1 MRLRIA
7 NGTLITSRGQTR
19 ADVVC
24 REGVI
29 EGIGESGAEAV
40 DEEVDARGM
49 LVFPGFVDPHVHSRD
64 PGLTHKEDFAHSTRA
79 AAAGGVTTVLEMPN
93 AIPPV
98 TSAAIFEDRAAQHG
112 RVASVDFGLWGL
124 ALGTANLNE
133 IARLFQAG
141 AVGVKLFWGYALHRV
156 TQTLVY
162 NVADE
167 AAENLIQPPGN
178 GDVLELCREVAR
190 VGGLLGAHC
199 EDRGLIDAAE
209 RALGHPITSYAE
221 MLRARPDTAEA
232 VSIAIAAEL
241 SAATD
246 CRFHVVH
253 TSSARGIRAVRRA
266 RAERVRLT
274 AETCPHYLAFSDQD
288 FAELG
293 VMMKVYPP
301 IRGSGDQSALWQA
314 VRDGTIDSLG
324 SDHAPH
330 TLDEKA
336 LGLASAPAGVQGVET
351 IGAVMVDAMLA
362 GRIGAERLAWVLA
375 EGTARLY
382 GLYPRK
388 GALEV
393 GSDADF
399 TLVDPSGTRV
409 VDQRRLHSKQPQS
422 PWHGRELRGR
432 IAGTIVRGE
441 VVARDGEP
449 IGLPRGQLVRARHRP
464 AERQSEH
471 NALAFT
477 AELDTVVTP
486 EVAPAT
492 VFAVSEHSRRRSARD

>member
-7 NGTLITSRGQTR
+7 NGMLITSRGQAR
-19 ADVVC
+19 ADLVC
-24 REGVI
+24 RDGVI
-29 EGIGESGAEAV
+29 ERIGDAGASEAV
-40 DEEVDARGM
+40 DEEIDASGLM
-49 LVFPGFVDPHVHSRD
+49 VFPGFIDPHVHSRD

-79 AAAGGVTTVLEMPN
+79 AAAGGVTTLLEMPN

-98 TSAAIFEDRAAQHG
+98 SSAAIFEDRAAQHG

-124 ALGTANLNE
+124 ALGAQNLAE
-133 IARLFQAG
+133 IPALFAAG

-162 NVADE
+162 NLADE
-167 AAENLIQPPGN
+167 ATENLIQPPGN

-190 VGGLLGAHC
+190 VGGLLAAHC
-199 EDRGLIDAAE
+199 EDRGLIEAAE
-209 RALGHPITSYAE
+209 RVLGHPIASYQD
-221 MLRARPDTAEA
+221 MLQARPDTAEA

-253 TSSARGIRAVRRA
+253 TSSARGIQAVRRA
-266 RAERVRLT
+266 QAEGVRLS
-274 AETCPHYLAFSDQD
+274 AETCPHYLSFSDQD

-301 IRGSGDQSALWQA
+301 IRYDADQRALWQA
-314 VRDGTIDSLG
+314 VRDGTIQSLG

-330 TLDEKA
+330 TIDEKA
-336 LGLASAPAGVQGVET
+336 LGLALAPAGVQGVET
-351 IGAVMVDAMLA
+351 IGAVMVDAMLRR
-362 GRIGAERLAWVLA
+362 RISAERLAYVLA

-388 GALEV
+388 GALEA

-399 TLVDPSGTRV
+399 TVVDPTASTV
-409 VDQRRLHSKQPQS
+409 VDQARLHSRQPQS

-432 IAGTIVRGE
+432 IAMTILRGE
-441 VVARDGEP
+441 VIARDGEP
-449 IGLPRGQLVRARHRP
+449 IGPPRGRLVRAEHRP
-464 AERQSEH
+464 AGVARRQMP
-471 NALAFT
+471 LAFT
-477 AELDTVVTP
+477 AELDSVVTP
-486 EVAPAT
+486 DVAPAT
-492 VFAVSEHSRRRSARD
+492 VFAVSEER

>member
-7 NGTLITSRGQTR
+7 NGTLVTSRGQTR

-24 REGVI
+24 RDGVI
-29 EGIGESGAEAV
+29 ERIGESDAEGV
-40 DEEVDARGM
+40 EEEIDARGL
-49 LVFPGFVDPHVHSRD
+49 LVFPGFIDPHVHSRD
-64 PGLTHKEDFAHSTRA
+64 PGLTHKEDFEHSTRA
-79 AAAGGVTTVLEMPN
+79 AAAGGVTTLLEMPN

-98 TSAAIFEDRAAQHG
+98 TSAAIFEDRAAHHG

-133 IARLFQAG
+133 IAGLFKAG

-178 GDVLELCREVAR
+178 GDVLDLCREVAR
-190 VGGLLGAHC
+190 AGGLLAAHC

-209 RALGHPITSYAE
+209 RGLGHPITRYADV
-221 MLRARPDTAEA
+221 LQARPDTAEA

-241 SAATD
+241 SAATA

-253 TSSARGIRAVRRA
+253 TSSARGLQAVRRA
-266 RAERVRLT
+266 QAEGVRLS

-301 IRGSGDQSALWQA
+301 IRSQADQSALWLA

-330 TLDEKA
+330 TNEEKA

-351 IGAVMVDAMLA
+351 IGAVMIDAILS

-388 GALEV
+388 GALQA

-399 TLVDPSGTRV
+399 TLVDPAGSTV
-409 VDQRRLHSKQPQS
+409 VDRRRLHSKQPQS
-422 PWHGRELRGR
+422 PWHGRALRGR
-432 IAGTIVRGE
+432 IVMTILRAE
-441 VVARDGEP
+441 VIARDGEP
-449 IGLPRGQLVRARHRP
+449 IAPPRGRLVRASHRLP
-464 AERQSEH
+464 EMSAQPKP
-471 NALAFT
+471 LAFT

-492 VFAVSEHSRRRSARD
+492 VFGLD

>member
-7 NGTLITSRGQTR
+7 NGTLVTSRGSER

-24 REGVI
+24 RDGVI
-29 EGIGESGAEAV
+29 EQIGETRAETV
-40 DEEVDARGM
+40 DEEIDARGL
-49 LVFPGFVDPHVHSRD
+49 LVFPGFIDPHVHSRD

-79 AAAGGVTTVLEMPN
+79 AAAGGVTTLLEMPN

-98 TSAAIFEDRAAQHG
+98 TSADTFEDRAVQHG

-124 ALGTANLNE
+124 ALGTANLSE
-133 IARLFQAG
+133 IAGLFAAG
-141 AVGVKLFWGYALHRV
+141 VVGVKLFWGYALHRV

-190 VGGLLGAHC
+190 VGGLLAAHC

-209 RALGHPITSYAE
+209 RALGHPIASYAE
-221 MLRARPDTAEA
+221 MLQARPDTAEA

-253 TSSARGIRAVRRA
+253 TSSARGIRALRRA
-266 RAERVRLT
+266 QAEGVRLT
-274 AETCPHYLAFSDQD
+274 AETCPHYLSFSDQD
-288 FAELG
+288 FAQLG

-301 IRGSGDQSALWQA
+301 IRSKADQSALWQA
-314 VRDGTIDSLG
+314 VRDGTIGSLG

-330 TLDEKA
+330 TRDEKA
-336 LGLASAPAGVQGVET
+336 LGLAAAPAGVQGVET
-351 IGAVMVDAMLA
+351 IGAVMVDAMLR
-362 GRIGAERLAWVLA
+362 GQIGAERLAWVLA

-382 GLYPRK
+382 GLYPQK

-393 GSDADF
+393 GADADF
-399 TLVDPSGTRV
+399 TLVDPSASTV
-409 VDQRRLHSKQPQS
+409 VDQGRLHSKQPRS

-432 IAGTIVRGE
+432 VAMTILRGE
-441 VVARDGEP
+441 VIARDGEP
-449 IGLPRGQLVRARHRP
+449 IAPPRGRLVRAQHHPVEQPSRR
-464 AERQSEH
+464 

-492 VFAVSEHSRRRSARD
+492 VFSART

>member
-7 NGTLITSRGQTR
+7 NGTLISSRGQTR

-24 REGVI
+24 RDGRI
-29 EGIGESGAEAV
+29 ERVDDADKTVV
-40 DEEVDARGM
+40 DEQIDASGL
-49 LVFPGFVDPHVHSRD
+49 LVFPGFIDPHVHSRD

-112 RVASVDFGLWGL
+112 RVTSVDFGLWGL
-124 ALGTANLNE
+124 ALGSENVSE
-133 IARLFQAG
+133 IAGLFAAG

-178 GDVLELCREVAR
+178 GDVFDLCREVAR
-190 VGGLLGAHC
+190 VGGLLAAHC

-209 RALGHPITSYAE
+209 RALGHPIASYAE
-221 MLRARPDTAEA
+221 MLQARPDTAEA
-232 VSIAIAAEL
+232 VSIAVAAEL

-266 RAERVRLT
+266 QAEGVRLT

-288 FAELG
+288 FADLG

-301 IRGSGDQSALWQA
+301 IRAEADQSALWAA
-314 VRDGTIDSLG
+314 VRDGTIGSLG

-330 TLDEKA
+330 TREEKA

-351 IGAVMVDAMLA
+351 IGVVMVDALLS
-362 GRIGAERLAWVLA
+362 GRISAERLAYVLS

-388 GALEV
+388 GAVEV
-393 GSDADF
+393 GADADF
-399 TLVDPSGTRV
+399 TLVDPSATTV
-409 VDQRRLHSKQPQS
+409 VDQQRLHSKQPQS
-422 PWHGRELRGR
+422 PWHGRQLHGR
-432 IAGTIVRGE
+432 IAMTIVRGE
-441 VVARDGEP
+441 VIARDGEP
-449 IGLPRGQLVRARHRP
+449 VGAPRGRLIRAQHRP
-464 AERQSEH
+464 IDAPSRT
-471 NALAFT
+471 NPLAFT
-477 AELDTVVTP
+477 AELDAVVTP
-486 EVAPAT
+486 EVPPAT
-492 VFAVSEHSRRRSARD
+492 VFSVRESS